1 MTYSHQWSLVAF
13 SVFIAIFAAYTTLR
27 VAFRLAWASQA
38 TRPYWIAGGAGSL
51 GIGIWAMHF
60 VGMLALHL
68 PVPVAYDP
76 LMTALSLLPALLAS
90 AIALSMLGRSQQASV
105 VSRFVA
111 SSLMGLGIV
120 AMHYSGM
127 AAMKM
132 APPITND
139 PTLLALS
146 LLIAVGASWVALSL
160 FSRERREASPSL
172 GRRLASAVLMGLA
185 IAGMHYTG
193 MAAAVFAPD
202 AVCTVATTGWGGDT
216 IGVFVGLVA
225 VLVLAASLALTFYD
239 EVVGENNF
247 YKALLAAQSNAGE
260 GVLLIESGRV
270 IYANQA
276 MERLSG
282 YTAAE
287 LCALPV
293 WTALLADAG
302 AAWMHSGAVSDLS
315 PGLVSDRHEVVLR
328 VRGGQCRTCEAVM
341 SSFRHGD
348 VSRQLLV
355 CIDISERK
363 AAQEALQAHDA
374 QAREL
379 ALVAARTDNAV
390 IITDAQGLI
399 LWVNEGF
406 ERISGFSLDEARGK
420 NPGRL
425 LQGPDTDPVVR
436 RMMREH
442 LACGEGFET
451 EIVNYDK
458 AGRKYWVALDV
469 KPVHDEAGGLV
480 KFIAIE
486 RDITERKQADAALR
500 LSEARLKEAQQ
511 LARVGSWELDLA
523 RNEYSMSDE
532 SLRIHELDPSC
543 PSVSRE
549 TVVALM
555 HPDDLQS
562 HRQSRA
568 LALASLGSYALQIR
582 LRFADGRIKYV
593 QLRAAVQA
601 DVQGNP
607 LRVIGTIQDISE
619 QKLAEQA
626 LREREAQAR
635 ELALVA
641 SGTDNGVIIMGSD
654 TRITWVNDGFT
665 RMSGYTLAEVRG
677 RSPSEVL
684 NGPDTDVSTYAFIR
698 ERVSRGERFE
708 AEIVHYHKSGRR
720 YWAIIDVQAV
730 YDELGQLAKYI
741 SIERDITQNKL
752 AEEALRKSEALLQ
765 EAQHLAHIGSWELD
779 LVANEYRLSKEALRI
794 HELDVPDGRVSREAM
809 AATHPTEDGT
819 ALRHAREEAMRRDG
833 TYSRRVRL
841 AFADGRTKYVQ
852 VRGVV
857 HRDEQGQPVRVLG
870 TVQDLTEQALAE
882 LALRESETRLKEAQR
897 LAKIGHWEFNFAQDD
912 YLMSEEALRIHE
924 FESVDG
930 RVPRARVVDVIHPED
945 RIVLRERR
953 TAALADCSNFEVVVR
968 LMLPHGRMKFAQLR
982 GTVQGDAEGRPVRVS
997 GTLQDITEQKQAELA
1012 LRELNATL
1020 EQRVLERTQELSQ
1033 QRAFIETILNT
1044 AETLIFVIDAR
1055 GHFVRFNEAC
1065 ERLTGYR
1072 FDELRDR
1079 PLWEHVIPPERRA
1092 AVRAKHENQTSPAA
1106 LPRNLDVEWLTR
1118 DGQRRLISWS
1128 NAMLTDE
1135 AGRLQYMIGTGID
1148 ITERKRAERALIE
1161 ANENLSRTIGTLR
1174 EAQSQLV
1181 QSEKMASLGA
1191 LVAGI
1196 SHEINTPIGIGVTS
1210 ATTLQEEF
1218 KMLSRAF
1225 ADGTLKRST
1234 LERFISHGLNGCD
1247 ILVNNLLRAAELIR
1261 SFKQVAVDQSSNE
1274 WRHLNLHDYIDE
1286 IVLSLKP
1293 RLKGSGVQVVNDSQR
1308 QLVIRT
1314 HPGAIYQILSNLL
1327 LNALIHAYE
1336 AEQPG
1341 QIRIT
1346 AEQAGDEILLEF
1358 SDDGKGIAADIEG
1371 RIFDPFFTTRRGA
1384 GGSGLGLHIVYNLVA
1399 GTLGGVI
1406 HLVKKDEG
1414 PGTTFRI
1421 RFPLQPDKEV
1431 A

>member
-1 MTYSHQWSLVAF
+1 MTFTYQWPLVAF

-38 TRPYWIAGGAGSL
+38 TRLYWIAGGACSM
-51 GIGIWAMHF
+51 GIGIWTMHF
-60 VGMLALHL
+60 MGMLALHL
-68 PVPVAYDP
+68 PIPVAYDP
-76 LMTALSLLPALLAS
+76 LVTALSLLPAIFAS
-90 AIALSMLGRSQQASV
+90 AIALAMLGQQQARAA
-105 VSRFVA
+105 SRFVA
-111 SSLMGLGIV
+111 SVLMGLGIV

-132 APPITND
+132 APPIVYD
-139 PTLLALS
+139 RTLLVLS
-146 LLIAVGASWVALSL
+146 LLIAVGASWVALYL

-172 GRRLASAVLMGLA
+172 GRRLVSAVLMGLA
-185 IAGMHYTG
+185 IAGMHYTS
-193 MAAAVFAPD
+193 MAAAEFAPE
-202 AVCTVATTGWGGDT
+202 AICTVAATGWGGDT

-239 EVVGENNF
+239 EVLGENNF

-260 GVLLIESGRV
+260 GVLLIEGDRV

-276 MERLSG
+276 MESLSG
-282 YTAAE
+282 YTAVE
-287 LCALPV
+287 LSALPS
-293 WTALLADAG
+293 WTALLEDAG
-302 AAWMHSGAVSDLS
+302 AALLPSGAVSDLS
-315 PGLVSDRHEVVLR
+315 PEPGAGRQEVMLR
-328 VRGGQCRTCEAVM
+328 VRGGQRLACEAVL

-348 VSRQLLV
+348 VRRQLLV
-355 CIDISERK
+355 CIDISGRK
-363 AAQEALQAHDA
+363 AAQEALQARDA

-406 ERISGFSLDEARGK
+406 ERISGFSLDEAMGK

-436 RMMREH
+436 RMMREQ
-442 LACGEGFET
+442 LARGEGFET

-458 AGRKYWVALDV
+458 AGRKYWVALNV

-486 RDITERKQADAALR
+486 RDVTERKQADAALR
-500 LSEARLKEAQQ
+500 LSEVRLKEAQQ

-523 RNEYSMSDE
+523 RNEYIMSDE

-543 PSVSRE
+543 QRVSRE

-555 HPDDLQS
+555 HPDDQLM

-568 LALASLGSYALQIR
+568 QALASLGSYALQIR
-582 LRFADGRIKYV
+582 LRFADGRIKHV

-601 DVQGNP
+601 DAQGNP
-607 LRVIGTIQDISE
+607 LRVIGTIQDITE
-619 QKLAEQA
+619 QTLAEQA

-641 SGTDNGVIIMGSD
+641 SGTDNGVIIMDAD
-654 TRITWVNDGFT
+654 TRITWVNEGFT

-677 RSPSEVL
+677 KSPGDVL
-684 NGPDTDVSTYAFIR
+684 NGPETDVGTYAFIQ
-698 ERVSRGERFE
+698 ECISKGERFE
-708 AEIVHYHKSGRR
+708 AEIIHYHKSGRR

-730 YDELGQLAKYI
+730 YDERGQLVKYI
-741 SIERDITQNKL
+741 SIERDITQNKQ
-752 AEEALRKSEALLQ
+752 AEEALRRSEALLQ
-765 EAQHLAHIGSWELD
+765 EAQRLAHIGSWELD
-779 LVANEYRLSKEALRI
+779 LVTNEYRLSKEALRI

-809 AATHPTEDGT
+809 AATLPPEDGVE
-819 ALRHAREEAMRRDG
+819 LRRARLDAMHPGG
-833 TYSRRVRL
+833 TYSARVRL
-841 AFADGRTKYVQ
+841 VFADGRTKYVQ

-857 HRDEQGQPVRVLG
+857 HCDEQDQPVRVLG
-870 TVQDLTEQALAE
+870 TVQDLTEYALAE
-882 LALRESETRLKEAQR
+882 LALRDSELRLKEAQR

-912 YLMSEEALRIHE
+912 YLMSEETLRIHE
-924 FESVDG
+924 LESADG
-930 RVPRARVVDVIHPED
+930 RVSRVRVAEMLHPED
-945 RIVLRERR
+945 RDTLRERR
-953 TAALADCSNFEVVVR
+953 TAAMANCSDFEVVLR
-968 LMLPHGRMKFAQLR
+968 LLLPGDRMKYVHLR
-982 GTVQGDAEGRPVRVS
+982 GAVQGDDRGRPARVN

-1012 LRELNATL
+1012 LRELNETL
-1020 EQRVLERTQELSQ
+1020 EQRVLERTNELEQ

-1044 AETLIFVIDAR
+1044 AETLIFVIDTR
-1055 GHFVRFNEAC
+1055 GCFVRFNEAC

-1072 FDELRDR
+1072 FEELRDR
-1079 PLWEHVIPPERRA
+1079 PIWESVIPPERRA
-1092 AVRAKHENQTSPAA
+1092 AVRAKYENQTSPAA
-1106 LPRNLDVEWLTR
+1106 LPRNLEVEWLTR
-1118 DGQRRLISWS
+1118 DGQRRLVSWS

-1148 ITERKRAERALIE
+1148 ITERKRAELALIE
-1161 ANENLSRTIGTLR
+1161 ANDNLSRTIGTLR

-1218 KMLSRAF
+1218 KLLSRAF
-1225 ADGTLKRST
+1225 AEGTLKRSA
-1234 LERFISHGLNGCD
+1234 LERFITHGINGCD

-1293 RLKGSGVQVVNDSQR
+1293 RFKGTGVEVVNDSDR
-1308 QLVIRT
+1308 QLVICT

-1336 AEQPG
+1336 AGQPG
-1341 QIRIT
+1341 RIRMT
-1346 AEQAGDEILLEF
+1346 AEQVGDEIQLEF

-1406 HLVKKDEG
+1406 HLVKKDG
-1414 PGTTFRI
+1414 GTGTAFRI
-1421 RFPLQPDKEV
+1421 RFPLQPGKEGE
-1431 A
+1431 

>member
-1 MTYSHQWSLVAF
+1 MTFTYQWALVAF

-38 TRPYWIAGGAGSL
+38 TRLYWIAGGACSM
-51 GIGIWAMHF
+51 GIGIWTMHF

-76 LMTALSLLPALLAS
+76 LLTAVSLLPALLAS
-90 AIALSMLGRSQQASV
+90 AIALSMLGRPQASV
-105 VSRFVA
+105 VSRFMA
-111 SSLMGLGIV
+111 SVLMGSGIV

-132 APPITND
+132 APPIVYD
-139 PTLLALS
+139 RTLLVLS
-146 LLIAVGASWVALSL
+146 LLIAVGASWVALYL
-160 FSRERREASPSL
+160 FARERRGFSPSL

-193 MAAAVFAPD
+193 MAAAEFAPD
-202 AVCTVATTGWGGDT
+202 SICTVATIGWGGDT
-216 IGVFVGLVA
+216 IGVFVSLVA

-239 EVVGENNF
+239 EVLGENNF
-247 YKALLAAQSNAGE
+247 YKALLVAQSNAGE
-260 GVLLIESGRV
+260 GVLLIQSGRV

-276 MERLSG
+276 MESQSG

-287 LCALPV
+287 LSALTS
-293 WTALLADAG
+293 WTELLEDAG
-302 AAWMHSGAVSDLS
+302 AALLPSGAVSDLS
-315 PGLVSDRHEVVLR
+315 SASDRQEVVLR
-328 VRGGQCRTCEAVM
+328 VRGGQRLACEAVL

-355 CIDISERK
+355 CIDISGRK
-363 AAQEALQAHDA
+363 AAQEALQARDA

-406 ERISGFSLDEARGK
+406 ERISGFSLDEAVGK

-436 RMMREH
+436 RMMREQ

-451 EIVNYDK
+451 EIINYDK

-469 KPVHDEAGGLV
+469 KPVHDEAGGLI

-486 RDITERKQADAALR
+486 RDITERKRADAALR
-500 LSEARLKEAQQ
+500 LSEVRLKEAQQ

-523 RNEYSMSDE
+523 RHEYIMSDE

-543 PSVSRE
+543 QVVSRE
-549 TVVALM
+549 TVLALM
-555 HPDDLQS
+555 HPDDLQV

-601 DVQGNP
+601 DAQGNP
-607 LRVIGTIQDISE
+607 LRVIGTIQDITE
-619 QKLAEQA
+619 QTLAEQA
-626 LREREAQAR
+626 LR
-635 ELALVA
+635 
-641 SGTDNGVIIMGSD
+641 S
-654 TRITWVNDGFT
+654 
-665 RMSGYTLAEVRG
+665 
-677 RSPSEVL
+677 L
-684 NGPDTDVSTYAFIR
+684 N
-698 ERVSRGERFE
+698 E
-708 AEIVHYHKSGRR
+708 
-720 YWAIIDVQAV
+720 
-730 YDELGQLAKYI
+730 
-741 SIERDITQNKL
+741 
-752 AEEALRKSEALLQ
+752 
-765 EAQHLAHIGSWELD
+765 
-779 LVANEYRLSKEALRI
+779 
-794 HELDVPDGRVSREAM
+794 
-809 AATHPTEDGT
+809 
-819 ALRHAREEAMRRDG
+819 
-833 TYSRRVRL
+833 
-841 AFADGRTKYVQ
+841 
-852 VRGVV
+852 
-857 HRDEQGQPVRVLG
+857 
-870 TVQDLTEQALAE
+870 
-882 LALRESETRLKEAQR
+882 
-897 LAKIGHWEFNFAQDD
+897 
-912 YLMSEEALRIHE
+912 
-924 FESVDG
+924 
-930 RVPRARVVDVIHPED
+930 
-945 RIVLRERR
+945 
-953 TAALADCSNFEVVVR
+953 
-968 LMLPHGRMKFAQLR
+968 
-982 GTVQGDAEGRPVRVS
+982 
-997 GTLQDITEQKQAELA
+997 
-1012 LRELNATL
+1012 TL
-1020 EQRVLERTQELSQ
+1020 EQRVLERTNELEQ

-1044 AETLIFVIDAR
+1044 AETLIFVIDTR
-1055 GHFVRFNEAC
+1055 GRFVRFNKAC
-1065 ERLTGYR
+1065 ERLTGYE
-1072 FDELRDR
+1072 FEELRDQ
-1079 PLWEHVIPPERRA
+1079 PIWGHVIPPERRA

-1106 LPRNLDVEWLTR
+1106 LPRNLEVEWLTR

-1161 ANENLSRTIGTLR
+1161 ANENLSRTIDTLR

-1218 KMLSRAF
+1218 KILSRSF

-1293 RLKGSGVQVVNDSQR
+1293 RLKGSGVQVANDSQR

-1346 AEQAGDEILLEF
+1346 AEQTGDEILLEF

-1421 RFPLQPDKEV
+1421 RFPLQPDKEG